1 MKSQTTHLVSL
12 RVSEGDYVKLEQQS
26 AALGLKPAV
35 LARVLIRASLNA
47 PRTTHRRHSRR
58 RVASVLDRIDR
69 RVAGGAAPGVDAV
82 ALIQRA
88 RDGRDEHLRRV
99 IGDPAGGE

>member
-1 MKSQTTHLVSL
+1 MKSETTRLLSL

-47 PRTTHRRHSRR
+47 PRMTGRRHTRR
-58 RVASVLDRIDR
+58 QVASVLDRIDR
-69 RVAGGAAPGVDAV
+69 RVAAGGASGVDAV
-82 ALIQRA
+82 ALIQSA
-88 RDGRDEHLRRV
+88 REERDEHLAGV
-99 IGDPAGGE
+99 IVDPAAGE